1 MGEGIMERSQRARII
16 AEQVVNTANK
26 KHYGWLEKMQT
37 LIDAPFPGVLILLLV
52 GVVTGFMAGM
62 LGIGG
67 AIIMV
72 PALIYILGFSQHM
85 AQGTSLAVM
94 LPPIG
99 IIAAYN
105 YWKAGQVDIKVAIIL
120 IITFLLGSYFGS
132 KLAINLPQ
140 ATLKKIFAILL
151 LLVATK
157 MLFTK

>member
-1 MGEGIMERSQRARII
+1 MS
-16 AEQVVNTANK
+16 VT
-26 KHYGWLEKMQT
+26 T
-37 LIDAPFPGVLILLLV
+37 LLILLLV

-120 IITFLLGSYFGS
+120 VITFLLGSYFGS
-132 KLAINLPQ
+132 KLATTLPQ
-140 ATLKKIFAILL
+140 ATLRKIFAILL
-151 LLVATK
+151 LLVATR

>member
-1 MGEGIMERSQRARII
+1 MS
-16 AEQVVNTANK
+16 VT
-26 KHYGWLEKMQT
+26 T
-37 LIDAPFPGVLILLLV
+37 LLILLLV

-85 AQGTSLAVM
+85 AQGTSLVVM

-120 IITFLLGSYFGS
+120 VITFLLGSYFGS
-132 KLAINLPQ
+132 KLATTLPQ
-140 ATLKKIFAILL
+140 ATLRKIFAILL
-151 LLVATK
+151 LLVATR

>member
-1 MGEGIMERSQRARII
+1 MS
-16 AEQVVNTANK
+16 VT
-26 KHYGWLEKMQT
+26 T
-37 LIDAPFPGVLILLLV
+37 LLILLLV

-132 KLAINLPQ
+132 KLATTLPQ
-140 ATLKKIFAILL
+140 ATLRKIFAILL
-151 LLVATK
+151 LLVATR

>member
-1 MGEGIMERSQRARII
+1 MSTSI
-16 AEQVVNTANK
+16 
-26 KHYGWLEKMQT
+26 
-37 LIDAPFPGVLILLLV
+37 FLLLIV
-52 GVVTGFMAGM
+52 IGIVTGVVAGL

-72 PALIYILGFSQHM
+72 PALVFIMGLGQHM

-99 IIAAYN
+99 IIAAMN
-105 YWKAGQVDIKVAIIL
+105 YFKAGQVNFKYALIL
-120 IITFLLGSYFGS
+120 ATAFLVGSYFGS

-140 ATLKKIFAILL
+140 AALKKIFGILL
-151 LLVATK
+151 LLVAIK